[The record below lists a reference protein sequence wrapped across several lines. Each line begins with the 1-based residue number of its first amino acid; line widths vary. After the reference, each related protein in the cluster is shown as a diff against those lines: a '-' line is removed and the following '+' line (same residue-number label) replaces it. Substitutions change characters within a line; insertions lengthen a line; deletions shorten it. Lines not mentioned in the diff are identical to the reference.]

1 MSITLTRDHLYELVW
16 SKPRSQIAKDLGIS
30 DVAIGKHCSR
40 AHIPAPPKGHWAK
53 HAAGKSTLRLPLPI
67 RLPGHANTVRMGGSP
82 YERHW
87 GGRIDSDAPLV
98 APSFKEDIEA
108 QVSAALKLVG
118 RVTSTRDLTNASP
131 ALARVLAAETAR
143 REKLARSDWS
153 FDKPRFE
160 DVVHQRQLRLF
171 DAIAKAVAPVTES
184 VSVFDQDEW
193 AQGHGT
199 VHSLRCHVR
208 FGAASLDLRFAEP
221 SDAKAFTRDRPIK
234 EVRYTTLWLGREA
247 SDLGVLS
254 WSDAPDQ
261 KLERQLGVIVEALL
275 RRAELALR
283 AHAASAY
290 EQQLEW
296 RAEAQRERDEA
307 ARKAELK
314 RLEAIAEH
322 RRRVRQGIVALA
334 RQRKEA
340 GDIRELVSAL
350 SRHPDLH
357 ASTATQFE
365 QWRAQ
370 ALAIADDLDPLK
382 RPLQDMLASFTGSG
396 SAQ

>member
-1 MSITLTRDHLYELVW
+1 MPITLTRDQLYALVW
-16 SKPRSQIAKDLGIS
+16 SKPRSQIAKDLGVS

-53 HAAGKSTLRLPLPI
+53 HSAGKSTLRLPLPI
-67 RLPGHANTVRMGGSP
+67 RLPGHANTVHMGGSP

-87 GGRIDSDAPLV
+87 GGRIDPDAPLV

-118 RVTSTRDLTNASP
+118 RVTSSRDLTNP
-131 ALARVLAAETAR
+131 NLALARVLAAEAAR
-143 REKLARSDWS
+143 REKLARSDWG

-171 DAIAKAVAPVTES
+171 DAIAKALAPVTES
-184 VSVFDQDEW
+184 VSVFDQDAW
-193 AQGHGT
+193 VQGHGT

-208 FGAASLDLRFAEP
+208 FGATYLDLRFAEP
-221 SDAKAFTRDRPIK
+221 SDAKALTRDRPIK
-234 EVRYTTLWLGREA
+234 DVRSTTLWLGRES

-275 RRAELALR
+275 RRAELARR
-283 AHAASAY
+283 AHAVSVH

-296 RAEAQRERDEA
+296 RAQAQKEREEA

-322 RRRVRQGIVALA
+322 RRRVRQGVVELA
-334 RQRKEA
+334 RQRRDA

-357 ASTATQFE
+357 ASTPVQFE
-365 QWRAQ
+365 KWCAQ
-370 ALAIADDLDPLK
+370 ALAIADDLDPLT
-382 RPLQDMLASFTGSG
+382 RPLQEVLDDLTATG